1 MKTTSTAISTR
12 EANLVKCGVSVTAM
26 ARIYEEINQSKP
38 FRMHGQEAHVS
49 ILLTA
54 DVLGHAVEQA
64 TAQFGI
70 SLEQYNV
77 LRILR
82 GAGNGGLPTLEI
94 ASRMISRSPNIT
106 RLLDKLIDKGLAS
119 RLRSEQDRRVVYI
132 SITSEGADLLG
143 KLNPRV
149 DEVFARFPAMS
160 KDEMRTLLDLLDR
173 IREGMASAQPRKRRF
188 ENAGT

>member
-1 MKTTSTAISTR
+1 MEIKSR
-12 EANLVKCGVSVTAM
+12 EANLLERYPARFFTAM
-26 ARIYEEINQSKP
+26 ARIYEEIKQSKP

-49 ILLTA
+49 ILRTA

-64 TAQFGI
+64 TAQFGV
-70 SLEQYNV
+70 SLEQYNA

-82 GAGNGGLPTLEI
+82 GAGDGGMPTLEI

-119 RLRSEQDRRVVYI
+119 RLRSERDRRVVYI
-132 SITSEGADLLG
+132 SITSQGAELLG
-143 KLNPRV
+143 KLNPLV

-160 KDEMRTLLDLLDR
+160 KDEMQTLLDLLDR
-173 IREGMASAQPRKRRF
+173 IREGMASSIQENCRSD
-188 ENAGT
+188 NAGT

>member
-1 MKTTSTAISTR
+1 MEISTW
-12 EANLVKCGVSVTAM
+12 ESNLLECYSTSPFAAM
-26 ARIYEEINQSKP
+26 ARIYEEIKQSHP
-38 FRMHGQEAHVS
+38 FRIHGQEAHIS
-49 ILLTA
+49 ILRTA
-54 DVLGHAVEQA
+54 DVLNHAVEKV

-70 SLEQYNV
+70 SHEQYNA

-82 GAGNGGLPTLEI
+82 GAGEGGLPTLEI

-132 SITSEGADLLG
+132 SITPEGVGLLG
-143 KLNPRV
+143 KLNPLI
-149 DEVFARFPAMS
+149 DQLFARFPAMS

-173 IREGMASAQPRKRRF
+173 IREGMVSTQARKRRF
-188 ENAGT
+188 DNAGK